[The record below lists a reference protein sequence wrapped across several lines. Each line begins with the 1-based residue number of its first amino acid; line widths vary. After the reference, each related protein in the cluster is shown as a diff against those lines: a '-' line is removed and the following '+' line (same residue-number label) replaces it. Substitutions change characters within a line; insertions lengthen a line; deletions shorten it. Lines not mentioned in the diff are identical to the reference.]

1 MQEKKFFVNESS
13 NVDDSIAMCN
23 DGHAS
28 DNLTLT
34 KIAVLTYPVKH
45 RKTFDVL
52 CLLKSNGYSDVK
64 VFAIPFHYKKTT
76 FPLISHRPE
85 MNYDIPGIEDI
96 CKNFNY
102 EYQEGALENFDIESE
117 RLVLIA
123 GAGILPD
130 GFIKKHT
137 VINSHPGYI
146 PNCRGLDAL
155 KWAIVEKQPIG
166 VTSHLLGEYVD
177 AGEVIER
184 KKISISYNDTFH
196 AVAQRVY
203 ENEVSMLVSAIK
215 VLHKQKPTFISPE
228 KYPLHK
234 RMPKD
239 VEENL
244 FKSFDSYKK
253 SILD

>member
-1 MQEKKFFVNESS
+1 MQENKFFVHESS
-13 NVDDSIAMCN
+13 NVDDVIDMCN
-23 DGHAS
+23 NSNATYDVGS
-28 DNLTLT
+28 T
-34 KIAVLTYPVKH
+34 KVAVLTYPVRH

-52 CLLKSNGYSDVK
+52 CLLKANGYSDVK

-76 FPLISHRPE
+76 FPLINHRPE
-85 MNYDIPGIEDI
+85 MNYDIPEIEDI

-102 EYQEGALENFDIESE
+102 MYNEGALENFNIELD

-130 GFIKKHT
+130 EFIKKHI

-155 KWAIVEKQPIG
+155 KWAIVEQQPVG
-166 VTSHLLGEYVD
+166 VTSHLLGEHID

-184 KKISISYNDTFH
+184 KKININANDTFH

-215 VLHKQKPTFISPE
+215 KIHTQKTTFISPDN
-228 KYPLHK
+228 YPLHK

-244 FKSFDSYKK
+244 FKSFDLYKK
-253 SILD
+253 SIIN